1 MASSK
6 VISTTW
12 TKKDLVAKLKQN
24 LKRMDDEVTAWE
36 KDNAT
41 IEKRQAAWDKKA
53 VAWGLK
59 NISKA
64 RDTDASEYH
73 NRVQLNL
80 SFDLEVIKDAMGERP
95 SQDRKPQYKNSSYN
109 EKSEYELLENA
120 LSLVEGSVDLEYKI
134 TSSSTWASFIR

>member
-24 LKRMDDEVTAWE
+24 LKRMDDEVDAWE
-36 KDNAT
+36 KANAT

-53 VAWGLK
+53 LAWGLK

-73 NRVQLNL
+73 NRVQLNI
-80 SFDLEVIKDAMGERP
+80 SFDLELIKDAVGERP